1 MLKYLSIAFIS
12 CLIVSMCSGCAKSE
26 WAEPFPERLTITVID
41 SIGVET
47 GDSCYVLGSITDAE
61 VSSSGSILLLDQSA
75 CCIREFSPEGTYIR
89 ILSRRGNGPGE
100 LLFPQE
106 MTVQADGRII
116 VEDMMRGGLIILGG
130 NGESL
135 LELTDW
141 ELFPPAAI
149 VSADTNH
156 IAGCAAGYNLEG
168 LGLSLIFKPTLY
180 LVNDTESELVFFA
193 DTLVIPNIEDVSMTP
208 TGMLGYSMMTSDYRN
223 GRVFYAN
230 KSTDLYEVRSWDIQG
245 NLFFSFSLAIPPVA
259 KTSDELLDETE
270 FAGMQFAA
278 LGLNSLPE
286 VFEPDPLHVLIV
298 GLGVDEDGNLWV
310 QRGTEEKPV
319 FDIIDSNGDHV
330 GTAEFPWTGHHWRFS
345 ISPNGSLAWNLDP
358 ESGFQKVYM
367 LDLPVIEREQ

>member
-12 CLIVSMCSGCAKSE
+12 CLIVSMCSGCAESE

-41 SIGVET
+41 SIGIET

-75 CCIREFSPEGTYIR
+75 CCIREFSLEGSYIR

-106 MTVQADGRII
+106 MAVLADGRII
-116 VEDMMRGGLIILGG
+116 VEDMMRRGLITLGG

-141 ELFPPAAI
+141 ELFPPTAI
-149 VSADTNH
+149 VLADTNH
-156 IAGCAAGYNLEG
+156 IAGCDLGYNLEG

-245 NLFFSFSLAIPPVA
+245 NLLFSFSLAIPPVA

-286 VFEPDPLHVLIV
+286 GFEPDPLHVLIV
-298 GLGVDEDGNLWV
+298 GLGVDEDENLWV

-319 FDIIDSNGDHV
+319 FDIIDADGDHI

-358 ESGFQKVYM
+358 ESGFQKIYM
-367 LDLPVIEREQ
+367 LDLPVIDGE